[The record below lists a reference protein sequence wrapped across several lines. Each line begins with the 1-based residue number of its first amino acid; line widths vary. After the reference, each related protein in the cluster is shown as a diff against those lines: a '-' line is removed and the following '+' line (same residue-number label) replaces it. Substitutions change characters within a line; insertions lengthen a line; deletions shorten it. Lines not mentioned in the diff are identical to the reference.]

1 MRNKTRLIGIALST
15 HTALMSPSQEQEL
28 QRLESSWGPSGSGEA
43 GDAGRVAR
51 RLMGYGMHSLVF
63 TLRKWR
69 NTGHNETIQLPN

>member
-43 GDAGRVAR
+43 GDAGRVGKEVDGLWDAQSGVYSEK
-51 RLMGYGMHSLVF
+51 MEEHGS
-63 TLRKWR
+63 
-69 NTGHNETIQLPN
+69 